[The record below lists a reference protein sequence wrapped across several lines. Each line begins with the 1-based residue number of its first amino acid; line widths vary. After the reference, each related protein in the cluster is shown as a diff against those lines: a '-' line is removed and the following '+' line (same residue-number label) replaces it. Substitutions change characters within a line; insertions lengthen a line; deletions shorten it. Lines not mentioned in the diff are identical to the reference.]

1 MNRLSITINMLLIF
15 LTGAAYSKGVKTI
28 DLHVSVQKNKIEV
41 YNRELS
47 LIHEDAY
54 KGIRLSKAY
63 GEGLAWINGIA
74 FSNGTIE
81 FDVRGENIKMHS
93 FVGIA
98 FHGINDSTFDAIY
111 LRPFRFQETNDTL
124 RKHSIQYISLPDF
137 TWQKLR
143 KDFPDKYENAINPSP
158 DPNSW
163 IHVRVV
169 IEGTSISVFI
179 NGNKEPILVVEKVT
193 ALHKGKIAFYTADT
207 SGGDFANLKIS
218 KK

>member
-1 MNRLSITINMLLIF
+1 MNRLSITINVLLIF
-15 LTGAAYSKGVKTI
+15 LAGVACSKGVKTI
-28 DLHVSVQKNKIEV
+28 DLHASVQKNKIEV

-81 FDVRGENIKMHS
+81 FDVRGENIKLHS

-98 FHGINDSTFDAIY
+98 FHGINDSTYDAIY

-124 RKHSIQYISLPDF
+124 RRHSIQYISLPDF

-163 IHVRVV
+163 IHIRVV
-169 IEGTSISVFI
+169 IEGTLSLIHI
-179 NGNKEPILVVEKVT
+179 
-193 ALHKGKIAFYTADT
+193 
-207 SGGDFANLKIS
+207 
-218 KK
+218 